1 MKIRDLIDRL
11 EEIEKHTDGESLEL
25 TTRLID
31 DLIQFDL
38 KMYKFFQGINLEQEL
53 LQYLMDEGIDSGLIG
68 KA

>member
-38 KMYKFFQGINLEQEL
+38 KMHKFFQGINLEQEL